1 MRPKGNKMGILPI
14 PKLILTMSLP
24 AILSMMVQ
32 ALYNV
37 VDSIFV
43 AQINEEAITALSLA
57 FPIQLVIVACFVGVG
72 VGVSSSISRKLG
84 ANDIKGAVMTAE
96 HGFLLGAILYAFIM
110 ALGILLARYFFE
122 MFTDDAL
129 IIQYGFDYLIVIML
143 FSFGRIFAQAGIS
156 IYQGSGE
163 MVIPMVAQLI
173 GAVINIVLDPLFIF
187 GYAGLP
193 AMGVKGAAIATVLA
207 QILSMVFVWL
217 CLVKFKRVMTLNP
230 KGFKF
235 NRDIMKQIL
244 FVGLPAA
251 AMQALASVMLVGLN
265 LILASFTT
273 TAIAVLGIYFKLQ
286 SFVFMPVFGLSQ
298 GLMPIVGFNYGAKNK
313 ERVTQAISIALV
325 MAVSYMTLGL
335 IIFQGFTDE
344 LILLFNGTADMLE
357 IGRVA
362 FKTISIGF
370 PLAAVSIV
378 ISTAF
383 QGLGDAY
390 LSMTAAFIRQIV
402 VLLPLAAILGH
413 FYGID
418 AVWLSFIIAE
428 VVGLSFVLGFYRR
441 TYVKKIAVLEEKI

>member
-1 MRPKGNKMGILPI
+1 MRPTGNKMGILPI

-43 AQINEEAITALSLA
+43 AQINEAAITALSLA
-57 FPIQLVIVACFVGVG
+57 FPIQLVIVACFVGMG
-72 VGVSSSISRKLG
+72 VGISSSISRKLG

-96 HGFLLGAILYAFIM
+96 HGFLLGALLYAFIM
-110 ALGILLARYFFE
+110 ALGIFLARHFFE
-122 MFTDDAL
+122 MFTEDAL

-163 MVIPMVAQLI
+163 MVIPMIAQLI

-207 QILSMVFVWL
+207 QILSMAFVWL
-217 CLVKFKRVMTLNP
+217 CLVKFKRVMIFNFR
-230 KGFKF
+230 GFKL
-235 NRDIMKQIL
+235 NGDIMKQIL

-313 ERVTQAISIALV
+313 DRVTQAIRIALV

-335 IIFQGFTDE
+335 IIFQGFTDQ

-390 LSMTAAFIRQIV
+390 LSMTVAFIRQIV

-418 AVWLSFIIAE
+418 AVWFSFIVAE

>member
-1 MRPKGNKMGILPI
+1 MRPTGNKMGLLPI

-43 AQINEEAITALSLA
+43 AQIDEAAITALSLA
-57 FPIQLVIVACFVGVG
+57 FPIQLVIVACFVGMG
-72 VGVSSSISRKLG
+72 VGISSSISRKLG
-84 ANDIKGAVMTAE
+84 AKDTKGAIMTAE
-96 HGFLLGAILYAFIM
+96 HGFLLGGVLYVFIAIL
-110 ALGILLARYFFE
+110 GIFLARRFFE
-122 MFTDDAL
+122 IFIDDAL
-129 IIQYGFDYLIVIML
+129 IIQYGYDYLIVIML

-173 GAVINIVLDPLFIF
+173 GAVINIILDPIFIF
-187 GYAGLP
+187 GYAGFP
-193 AMGVKGAAIATVLA
+193 ALGVKGAAIATVSA

-217 CLVKFKRVMTLNP
+217 CLTKFKRVMAFNL
-230 KGFKF
+230 KDFKA
-235 NRDIMKQIL
+235 NRMIMKQIL
-244 FVGLPAA
+244 TVGLPAA
-251 AMQALASVMLVGLN
+251 AMQALASVMLIGLN
-265 LILASFTT
+265 LILASFTA

-313 ERVTQAISIALV
+313 SRVTHAIKIGLV
-325 MAVSYMTLGL
+325 MAVSYMTLGF

-344 LILLFNGTADMLE
+344 LILLFNGTADMLA

-378 ISTAF
+378 LSTAF

-390 LSMTAAFIRQIV
+390 LSMIAAFIRQIV

-418 AVWLSFIIAE
+418 AVWLAFIIAE
-428 VVGLSFVLGFYRR
+428 VVGLLFVLGFYRNL
-441 TYVKKIAVLEEKI
+441 YVTKIAVLEEAL